1 MENNEVMA
9 MPQVNYSEGVI
20 DFNNYET
27 LANKAKELATQYSNL
42 IITDDDSYKFA
53 KQVKAELNK
62 VIKAISDE
70 RIRIKKEYAKP
81 LENFES
87 KVKEITSE
95 IETGKNLID
104 ERVKEYDQKLKD
116 QKQAKINDLIQ
127 RYSEGRYIE
136 QNSKW
141 LNRTFTDTKIV
152 EEIKEQVEAAIQ
164 AEERIAIETQLI
176 KDTCETNEIDVD
188 GFLSMYHAGS
198 AISEV
203 LTAINI
209 SVSERKKQ
217 AEEDALRAEN
227 EHVLERDTKTEP
239 TAEIIEQEKPIE
251 VDPFVE
257 IKQQKS
263 SYLIRVSVTS
273 KQLELLDRYLRANQ
287 IDFSIDDS
295 NEKHAIGAEVEEQDS
310 TFDDLPW

>member
-1 MENNEVMA
+1 MANNEVMA
-9 MPQVNYSEGVI
+9 MPQVKYSEGVI
-20 DFNNYET
+20 DFNNYES

-42 IITDDDSYKFA
+42 IITDEDSYKFA

-104 ERVKEYDQKLKD
+104 ERVKEYDQNLKD

-141 LNRTFTDTKIV
+141 LNRTFSDTKIV
-152 EEIKEQVEAAIQ
+152 EEIKEQVEAAFQ

-198 AISEV
+198 TISEV
-203 LTAINI
+203 LTAINV
-209 SVSERKKQ
+209 SVSKRKKQ

-227 EHVLERDTKTEP
+227 EHISEQQAEIEP
-239 TAEIIEQEKPIE
+239 TPEIIEQPKPIE
-251 VDPFVE
+251 VDPFEE

-273 KQLELLDRYLRANQ
+273 KQLELLDRYLRANG

-295 NEKHAIGAEVEEQDS
+295 NEKQAFGTEVEEQDS

>member
-9 MPQVNYSEGVI
+9 MPQVNYSEGII
-20 DFNNYET
+20 DFNNYES
-27 LANKAKELATQYSNL
+27 LVNKAKELATQYSNL

-104 ERVKEYDQKLKD
+104 ERVKDYDQNLKD

-136 QNSKW
+136 QNAKW

-203 LTAINI
+203 LTAINV
-209 SVSERKKQ
+209 SVSKRKKQ

-227 EHVLERDTKTEP
+227 EHVSEQQAETEP
-239 TAEIIEQEKPIE
+239 TPEIIEQAKPIE
-251 VDPFVE
+251 VDPFEE

-273 KQLELLDRYLRANQ
+273 KQLELLDRYLRANG

-295 NEKHAIGAEVEEQDS
+295 NEKQAFDAEVEEQDS

>member
-1 MENNEVMA
+1 MENKEVMA

-27 LANKAKELATQYSNL
+27 LVNKAKELATQYSNL
-42 IITDDDSYKFA
+42 IITDEDSYKFA

-136 QNSKW
+136 QNAKW

-152 EEIKEQVEAAIQ
+152 EEIKEQVEAAFQ

-209 SVSERKKQ
+209 SVSKRKKQ

-227 EHVLERDTKTEP
+227 EYISEKQAETEP
-239 TAEIIEQEKPIE
+239 TAEIIEQAKPIE

-273 KQLELLDRYLRANQ
+273 KQLELLDRYLRANE
-287 IDFSIDDS
+287 IDFSIGDS

>member
-9 MPQVNYSEGVI
+9 MPQVNYSEGII
-20 DFNNYET
+20 DFNNYES
-27 LANKAKELATQYSNL
+27 LVNKAKELATQYSNL

-136 QNSKW
+136 QNAKW

-198 AISEV
+198 SISEV

-209 SVSERKKQ
+209 SVGKRKKQ

-227 EHVLERDTKTEP
+227 ERISEQQTETEP
-239 TAEIIEQEKPIE
+239 TAEIIEQTKPIE
-251 VDPFVE
+251 VDPIEE

-273 KQLELLDRYLRANQ
+273 KQLELLDRYLRANE
-287 IDFSIDDS
+287 IDFSIDDL
-295 NEKHAIGAEVEEQDS
+295 NEKHAFGAEVEEQDS
-310 TFDDLPW
+310 AFDDLPW